1 MNKEIVLSY
10 LKKNGPRFQVTL
22 LQTQAQAVWIQIIE
36 LDYLRRMKIGI
47 KSVKILYDLYFPIVL
62 YIFPMIPT
70 L

>member
-10 LKKNGPRFQVTL
+10 LKKNGLRFQVTL
-22 LQTQAQAVWIQIIE
+22 LQTQAVWIQIIE
-36 LDYLRRMKIGI
+36 LDYLRHMKIGI

>member
-10 LKKNGPRFQVTL
+10 LKKNGLRFQVVTL
-22 LQTQAQAVWIQIIE
+22 LQAQAVWIQIIE

>member
-10 LKKNGPRFQVTL
+10 LKKNGLRFQVTL

-36 LDYLRRMKIGI
+36 LDYLRHMKIGI
-47 KSVKILYDLYFPIVL
+47 KSVKILYDLYLPIL

>member
-10 LKKNGPRFQVTL
+10 LKKKWTQVSGNTF
-22 LQTQAQAVWIQIIE
+22 TQAQAVWIQIIE
-36 LDYLRRMKIGI
+36 LDYLRHMKIGI